1 MTHFMKTKDLALTL
15 ALFTLALVCGCG
27 SSNAVTCY
35 PVTGR
40 VMVNGQPATGA
51 VVVFH
56 PVDSSEMLQA
66 LRPYGTVDSAGVY
79 TLNCYSQGDGA
90 PAGEYLVTIAWEVDS
105 SGAESDDPEA
115 SAIVP
120 DRLRGK
126 YSDPTQSG
134 LKAVVS
140 SGATEIPEFAL

>member
-1 MTHFMKTKDLALTL
+1 MTHFMKTKYLKAALVLLPLA
-15 ALFTLALVCGCG
+15 FVCGCG
-27 SSNAVTCY
+27 SSDVITCY

-56 PVDSSEMLQA
+56 PVDSDEKLQE

-79 TLNCYSQGDGA
+79 SLNCYGQGDGA

-105 SGAESDDPEA
+105 SGAGSDDPEA

-120 DRLRGK
+120 DRLGGK
-126 YSDPTQSG
+126 YSEPAQSG
-134 LKAVVS
+134 LEAVVS
-140 SGATEIPEFAL
+140 SGATEVPEFAL